1 MSRRKLNQSV
11 LFFGLATIAGLA
23 LVQNADAQQR
33 PRSPIER
40 RLHPGRG
47 FWENQRASRSI
58 RHARDYS
65 RDLYRY
71 SRDARVV
78 RPEVA
83 KSESEE
89 LGRNI
94 DKAKKGLTAVGKQY
108 VGDKDVQAALETIN
122 KHIAKAAE
130 VHKQLHE
137 ECCKDAPDGGVTMHC
152 CSQITKE
159 LDKAAAEHAALLR
172 TLEQRAKAGAAKTEN
187 K

>member
-1 MSRRKLNQSV
+1 MSRIRIKQCALCIAV
-11 LFFGLATIAGLA
+11 ATIAGLTM
-23 LVQNADAQQR
+23 VQEAAAQQR
-33 PRSPIER
+33 PLNRVER
-40 RLHPGRG
+40 RLHPGTG

-71 SRDARVV
+71 SRDAQVV
-78 RPEVA
+78 RPDVA

-94 DKAKKGLTAVGKQY
+94 DMAKQELAAVGKAY
-108 VGDKDVQAALETIN
+108 EGDKEVQTTLEAIN

-152 CSQITKE
+152 CSEITKE
-159 LDKAAAEHAALLR
+159 LDKAAAEHAALMR
-172 TLEQRAKAGAAKTEN
+172 TLEQRSTPSHVERN
-187 K
+187 